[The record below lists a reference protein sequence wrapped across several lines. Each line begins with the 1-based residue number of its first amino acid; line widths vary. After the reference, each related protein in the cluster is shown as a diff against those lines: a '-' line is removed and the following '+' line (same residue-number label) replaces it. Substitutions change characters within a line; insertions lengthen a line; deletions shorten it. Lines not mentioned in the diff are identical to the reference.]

1 VVVLEE
7 IGMTVTVVL
16 AGGTVVAVVLGVVD
30 VVLGI
35 VMLLDMG
42 MFVVVAGLDVVMGA
56 VTITE
61 STGDFEHP
69 GTTITVSTPAR
80 IKMCFN

>member
-1 VVVLEE
+1 VVVLGG
-7 IGMTVTVVL
+7 IGMTVTIVL
-16 AGGTVVAVVLGVVD
+16 AGGTVVDLVLGVVD

-35 VMLLDMG
+35 VTLLDMG
-42 MFVVVAGLDVVMGA
+42 MFVVVAGLYVVMGA

-69 GTTITVSTPAR
+69 AVTIKVSIIAR